1 MQLSIIKILERKK
14 AVRQKMSKVLF
25 ITEKTSFISE
35 GIINHLKAQDFEV
48 LTVKPDV
55 TAISNFL
62 KEGNSSEEGEAIDP
76 EVAALL
82 SQEGGEDASSGE
94 EKKDDI
100 PRIFIL
106 YLQGEDN
113 LMIDVL
119 GYIRDLV
126 EDRGIRFFVIGT
138 QEELDEVIGKKADYV
153 AERYT
158 RPVDLAELIKRLQK
172 EGEAV
177 DKLKEFKSILI
188 VDDDATALRSM
199 KSLLSTHYK
208 ILVANSGMNAITILA
223 KNKVDLILLD
233 FEMPIVNGPKVLE
246 MIRSDPNT
254 ANIPVMFLTAK
265 GDKRSIMEVLRFKP
279 EKYLL
284 KTMLPKDILDSIDEF
299 FKTRR

>member
-1 MQLSIIKILERKK
+1 
-14 AVRQKMSKVLF
+14 MSKILF
-25 ITEKTSFISE
+25 ITEKVSFISE

-62 KEGNSSEEGEAIDP
+62 KEDNGNEEETIDP

-82 SQEGGEDASSGE
+82 SQHEENAEGGEGAPKPEDG
-94 EKKDDI
+94 KKDDI

-119 GYIRDLV
+119 GYIKDLV

-138 QEELDEVIGKKADYV
+138 QEELDTIVGKKADY
-153 AERYT
+153 AAGLYT

-199 KSLLSTHYK
+199 KSLLSTRYK

-284 KTMLPKDILDSIDEF
+284 KTMLPKDILDSIDDF
-299 FKTRR
+299 FKSRR

>member
-1 MQLSIIKILERKK
+1 
-14 AVRQKMSKVLF
+14 MSKVLF
-25 ITEKTSFISE
+25 ITEKVSFISE

-62 KEGNSSEEGEAIDP
+62 KEGNANEEDAIDP

-82 SQEGGEDASSGE
+82 SQQQEEGSEEGQQSAAAD

-138 QEELDEVIGKKADYV
+138 QEELDTVVGKKADYV
-153 AERYT
+153 AQMYT
-158 RPVDLAELIKRLQK
+158 RPVDLGDLIKRLQK

-177 DKLKEFKSILI
+177 GKLKEFKSILI

-199 KSLLSTHYK
+199 KSLLSTRYK
-208 ILVANSGMNAITILA
+208 ILVASSGMNAITILA

-254 ANIPVMFLTAK
+254 SNIPVMFLTAK

-299 FKTRR
+299 FRTRR

>member
-1 MQLSIIKILERKK
+1 
-14 AVRQKMSKVLF
+14 MSKVLF
-25 ITEKTSFISE
+25 ITEKVSFISE

-62 KEGNSSEEGEAIDP
+62 KEDNGNDEDAIDP

-82 SQEGGEDASSGE
+82 SQQQEGSEEGSQPAAE

-138 QEELDEVIGKKADYV
+138 QEELDTVVGKKADYV
-153 AERYT
+153 AQMYT
-158 RPVDLAELIKRLQK
+158 RPVDLADLIKRLQK

-199 KSLLSTHYK
+199 KSLLSTRYK
-208 ILVANSGMNAITILA
+208 ILVASSGMNAITILA

-254 ANIPVMFLTAK
+254 SNIPVMFLTAK

-284 KTMLPKDILDSIDEF
+284 KTMLPKDILDSIDDL

>member
-1 MQLSIIKILERKK
+1 
-14 AVRQKMSKVLF
+14 MSKVLF
-25 ITEKTSFISE
+25 ITEKVSFISE

-62 KEGNSSEEGEAIDP
+62 KEDNGNEEGEIDP

-82 SQEGGEDASSGE
+82 SQESEKAAEGESAGKDD
-94 EKKDDI
+94 KKDDI

-138 QEELDEVIGKKADYV
+138 QEELDTVVGKKADYV
-153 AERYT
+153 AQMYT
-158 RPVDLAELIKRLQK
+158 RPVDLADLIKRLQK

-199 KSLLSTHYK
+199 KSLLSTRYK
-208 ILVANSGMNAITILA
+208 ILVASSGMNAITILA

-284 KTMLPKDILDSIDEF
+284 KTMLPKDILDSIDDF

>member
-1 MQLSIIKILERKK
+1 
-14 AVRQKMSKVLF
+14 MSKVLF
-25 ITEKTSFISE
+25 ITEKVSFISE

-62 KEGNSSEEGEAIDP
+62 KEDNGNDEDAIDP

-82 SQEGGEDASSGE
+82 SQEGGNESTEAEG
-94 EKKDDI
+94 EKKDI

-138 QEELDEVIGKKADYV
+138 QEELDTIIGKKADYV
-153 AERYT
+153 AEKYT
-158 RPVDLAELIKRLQK
+158 RPVDLTELIKRIQK

-199 KSLLSTHYK
+199 KSLLSTRYK

-299 FKTRR
+299 FNSRR

>member
-1 MQLSIIKILERKK
+1 
-14 AVRQKMSKVLF
+14 MSKILF
-25 ITEKTSFISE
+25 ITEKVSFISE

-62 KEGNSSEEGEAIDP
+62 KEDKGDDDGIIDP

-82 SQEGGEDASSGE
+82 SQEGGEGGEAQSGDKLKE
-94 EKKDDI
+94 DI

-138 QEELDEVIGKKADYV
+138 QEELDEVVGKKADYV
-153 AERYT
+153 AQMYT
-158 RPVDLAELIKRLQK
+158 RPVDLQALIKTIQK

-284 KTMLPKDILDSIDEF
+284 KTMLPKDILDSVDEY
-299 FKTRR
+299 FKTKR

>member
-1 MQLSIIKILERKK
+1 
-14 AVRQKMSKVLF
+14 MSKVLF
-25 ITEKTSFISE
+25 INEKVSFISE
-35 GIINHLKAQDFEV
+35 GIINHLRAQDFEV

-55 TAISNFL
+55 TAIANFL
-62 KEGNSSEEGEAIDP
+62 KDDNANEEEAIDP

-82 SQEGGEDASSGE
+82 SQESEKAEGEGAAAAPEE
-94 EKKDDI
+94 EKKDI

-119 GYIRDLV
+119 GYIKDLV

-138 QEELDEVIGKKADYV
+138 QEELDTVIGKKADYV
-153 AERYT
+153 AQLYT

-199 KSLLSTHYK
+199 KNLLATHYK

-233 FEMPIVNGPKVLE
+233 FEMPVVNGPKVLE

-254 ANIPVMFLTAK
+254 SNIPVMFLTAK

-284 KTMLPKDILDSIDEF
+284 KTMLPKDVLESIDDF
-299 FKTRR
+299 FRSRH

>member
-1 MQLSIIKILERKK
+1 
-14 AVRQKMSKVLF
+14 MSKILF
-25 ITEKTSFISE
+25 ITEKVSFISE

-62 KEGNSSEEGEAIDP
+62 KEDNGDEENPIDP

-82 SQEGGEDASSGE
+82 SQEGGTEDGSSGSD

-138 QEELDEVIGKKADYV
+138 QEELDAVVGKKADYV
-153 AERYT
+153 AQMYT
-158 RPVDLAELIKRLQK
+158 RPVDLGELIKRLQK

-199 KSLLSTHYK
+199 KNLLSTHYK

-284 KTMLPKDILDSIDEF
+284 KTMLPKDILDSIDDF
-299 FKTRR
+299 FKTKR

>member
-1 MQLSIIKILERKK
+1 
-14 AVRQKMSKVLF
+14 MSKVLF
-25 ITEKTSFISE
+25 ITEKVSFISE

-62 KEGNSSEEGEAIDP
+62 KEDNGNDEEGIDP

-82 SQEGGEDASSGE
+82 SQQQEEGSEEGQQSAAAD

-138 QEELDEVIGKKADYV
+138 QEELDTIIGKKADYV
-153 AERYT
+153 AQMYT
-158 RPVDLAELIKRLQK
+158 RPVDLADLIKRLQK

-199 KSLLSTHYK
+199 KSLLSTRYK
-208 ILVANSGMNAITILA
+208 ILVASSGMNAITILA

-254 ANIPVMFLTAK
+254 SNIPVMFLTAK

-299 FKTRR
+299 FRTRR

>member
-1 MQLSIIKILERKK
+1 
-14 AVRQKMSKVLF
+14 MSKILF
-25 ITEKTSFISE
+25 ITEKVSFISE

-62 KEGNSSEEGEAIDP
+62 KEDKGDEEGAIDP

-82 SQEGGEDASSGE
+82 TQEGENGGEGAEASGE
-94 EKKDDI
+94 NKKEDI

-138 QEELDEVIGKKADYV
+138 QEELDEVVGKKADYV
-153 AERYT
+153 AQMYT

-199 KSLLSTHYK
+199 KSLLSTRYK

-284 KTMLPKDILDSIDEF
+284 KTMLPKDIMDSIDEF

>member
-1 MQLSIIKILERKK
+1 
-14 AVRQKMSKVLF
+14 MSKILF
-25 ITEKTSFISE
+25 ITEKVSFISE

-62 KEGNSSEEGEAIDP
+62 KEDKGDDDGIIDP

-82 SQEGGEDASSGE
+82 SQQEGKEGGEGDASSGE
-94 EKKDDI
+94 TLKEDI

-119 GYIRDLV
+119 GYIKDLV

-153 AERYT
+153 AQMYT
-158 RPVDLAELIKRLQK
+158 RPVDLPALIKTIQK

-199 KSLLSTHYK
+199 KSLLSTRYK

-299 FKTRR
+299 FKNRR

>member
-1 MQLSIIKILERKK
+1 
-14 AVRQKMSKVLF
+14 MSKVLF
-25 ITEKTSFISE
+25 ITEKVSFISE

-62 KEGNSSEEGEAIDP
+62 KEDNGNEEGEIDP

-82 SQEGGEDASSGE
+82 SQQENGE
-94 EKKDDI
+94 EGSQSSSDDKKDDI

-138 QEELDEVIGKKADYV
+138 QEEIDTIIGKKADYV
-153 AERYT
+153 AQIYT
-158 RPVDLAELIKRLQK
+158 RPVDLADLIKRLQK

-199 KSLLSTHYK
+199 KSLLSTRYK
-208 ILVANSGMNAITILA
+208 ILVASSGMNAITILA

>member
-1 MQLSIIKILERKK
+1 
-14 AVRQKMSKVLF
+14 MSKILF
-25 ITEKTSFISE
+25 ITEKVSFISE

-62 KEGNSSEEGEAIDP
+62 KEDNGDEENPIDP

-82 SQEGGEDASSGE
+82 SQEGGTEDGSSGGE

-138 QEELDEVIGKKADYV
+138 QEELDAVVGKKADYV
-153 AERYT
+153 AQMYT
-158 RPVDLAELIKRLQK
+158 RPVDLGELIKRLQK

-199 KSLLSTHYK
+199 KNLLSTHYK

-284 KTMLPKDILDSIDEF
+284 KTMLPKDILDSIDDF
-299 FKTRR
+299 FKTKR

>member
-1 MQLSIIKILERKK
+1 
-14 AVRQKMSKVLF
+14 MSKVLF
-25 ITEKTSFISE
+25 ITEKVSFISE
-35 GIINHLKAQDFEV
+35 GIINHLKAQNFEV

-55 TAISNFL
+55 TAISNYL
-62 KEGNSSEEGEAIDP
+62 KDDSAEDEEPIDP

-82 SQEGGEDASSGE
+82 SQESKDSEGGEGEGGEDAENANKTSE
-94 EKKDDI
+94 PKQKIKKDI

-119 GYIRDLV
+119 GYIKDLV

-138 QEELDEVIGKKADYV
+138 QEELDTVIGKKADYV
-153 AERYT
+153 AQLYA
-158 RPVDLAELIKRLQK
+158 RPVDLPELIKRLQK

-177 DKLKEFKSILI
+177 DKLKEFKTILI

-199 KSLLSTHYK
+199 KNLLSTHYK

-233 FEMPIVNGPKVLE
+233 FEMPVVNGPKVLE
-246 MIRSDPNT
+246 MIRADSNT
-254 ANIPVMFLTAK
+254 SNIPVMFLTAK

-284 KTMLPKDILDSIDEF
+284 KTMLPKDVLESIDDF
-299 FKTRR
+299 FKSRR

>member
-1 MQLSIIKILERKK
+1 
-14 AVRQKMSKVLF
+14 MSKVLF

-55 TAISNFL
+55 TAISTFL
-62 KEGNSSEEGEAIDP
+62 TSNIQTDEEETVDP

-82 SQEGGEDASSGE
+82 AQEGGGE
-94 EKKDDI
+94 EAAAEAGTGAPKSEDI

-119 GYIRDLV
+119 GYIKDLV

-138 QEELDEVIGKKADYV
+138 QEEIDTIIGKKATYV
-153 AERYT
+153 AQTYV
-158 RPVDLAELIKRLQK
+158 RPVDVAELIKRLQK

-177 DKLKEFKSILI
+177 DKLNEFKSILI

-199 KSLLSTHYK
+199 KSLLSKRYK
-208 ILVANSGMNAITILA
+208 ILVASSGMNAITILA
-223 KNKVDLILLD
+223 KNHVDLILLD

-246 MIRSDPNT
+246 MIRSDPNS

-284 KTMLPKDILDSIDEF
+284 KTMLPKEILDSIDEYF
-299 FKTRR
+299 AAKRYSAN

>member
-1 MQLSIIKILERKK
+1 
-14 AVRQKMSKVLF
+14 MSKVLF
-25 ITEKTSFISE
+25 ITEKVSFISE
-35 GIINHLKAQDFEV
+35 GIINHLKAQNFEV

-62 KEGNSSEEGEAIDP
+62 KEDKGNEEEAIDP

-82 SQEGGEDASSGE
+82 TQESEDGEGGGGAAAAEG
-94 EKKDDI
+94 EKKDI

-119 GYIRDLV
+119 GYIKDLV

-138 QEELDEVIGKKADYV
+138 QEEIDTIIGKKADYV
-153 AERYT
+153 AQIYT
-158 RPVDLAELIKRLQK
+158 RPVDLSELIKRLQK

-199 KSLLSTHYK
+199 KNLLATHYK

-284 KTMLPKDILDSIDEF
+284 KTMLPKDIIDSIDEF

>member
-1 MQLSIIKILERKK
+1 
-14 AVRQKMSKVLF
+14 MSKVLF
-25 ITEKTSFISE
+25 ITEKVSFISE
-35 GIINHLKAQDFEV
+35 GIINHLKAQNFEV

-62 KEGNSSEEGEAIDP
+62 KEDNGNDEDAIDP

-82 SQEGGEDASSGE
+82 SQQSEEGGEASAAE
-94 EKKDDI
+94 DDKKDDI

-138 QEELDEVIGKKADYV
+138 QEELDTVVGKKADYV
-153 AERYT
+153 AQTYT
-158 RPVDLAELIKRLQK
+158 RPVDLADLIKRLQK

-199 KSLLSTHYK
+199 KSLLSTRYK
-208 ILVANSGMNAITILA
+208 ILVASSGMNAITILA

-284 KTMLPKDILDSIDEF
+284 KTMLPKDILDSIDDF
-299 FKTRR
+299 FRTRK

>member
-1 MQLSIIKILERKK
+1 
-14 AVRQKMSKVLF
+14 MSKVLF
-25 ITEKTSFISE
+25 INEKVSFISE
-35 GIINHLKAQDFEV
+35 GIINHLRAQDFEV

-62 KEGNSSEEGEAIDP
+62 KDDNANDEEAIDP

-82 SQEGGEDASSGE
+82 SQESEKSEGEEGGEKAE
-94 EKKDDI
+94 EGVKKDI

-119 GYIRDLV
+119 GYIKDLV

-138 QEELDEVIGKKADYV
+138 QEELDTVIGKKADYV
-153 AERYT
+153 AELYT
-158 RPVDLAELIKRLQK
+158 RPVDLGELIKRLQK

-199 KSLLSTHYK
+199 KNLLATHYK

-233 FEMPIVNGPKVLE
+233 FEMPVVNGPKVLE

-254 ANIPVMFLTAK
+254 SNIPVMFLTAK

-284 KTMLPKDILDSIDEF
+284 KTMLPKDVLESIDEF
-299 FKTRR
+299 FRSRR

>member
-1 MQLSIIKILERKK
+1 
-14 AVRQKMSKVLF
+14 MSKILF
-25 ITEKTSFISE
+25 ITEKVSFISE

-62 KEGNSSEEGEAIDP
+62 KEDKGDDDGIIDP

-82 SQEGGEDASSGE
+82 SQQEEKAEGEGAASSGE
-94 EKKDDI
+94 KLKEDI

-119 GYIRDLV
+119 GYIKDLV

-153 AERYT
+153 AQMYT
-158 RPVDLAELIKRLQK
+158 RPVDLPALIKTIQK

-199 KSLLSTHYK
+199 KSLLSTRYK

-284 KTMLPKDILDSIDEF
+284 KTMLPKDILESIDEF
-299 FKTRR
+299 FKNRR

>member
-1 MQLSIIKILERKK
+1 
-14 AVRQKMSKVLF
+14 MSKILF
-25 ITEKTSFISE
+25 ITEKVSFISE

-62 KEGNSSEEGEAIDP
+62 KEDTGNDEEAIDP

-82 SQEGGEDASSGE
+82 SQEGGEGE
-94 EKKDDI
+94 EGAASPEGEKKDI

-138 QEELDEVIGKKADYV
+138 QEEIDTVIGKKADYV
-153 AERYT
+153 AQIYT

-199 KSLLSTHYK
+199 KNLLATHYK

-284 KTMLPKDILDSIDEF
+284 KTMLPKDIIDSIDEF

>member
-1 MQLSIIKILERKK
+1 
-14 AVRQKMSKVLF
+14 MSKILF
-25 ITEKTSFISE
+25 ITEKVSFISE

-62 KEGNSSEEGEAIDP
+62 KENKGDDDGIIDP

-82 SQEGGEDASSGE
+82 SQEGGEGGDTQSGE
-94 EKKDDI
+94 KLKEDI

-138 QEELDEVIGKKADYV
+138 QEEIDEVIGKKADYV
-153 AERYT
+153 AQMYT
-158 RPVDLAELIKRLQK
+158 RPVDLQALMKTIQK

-177 DKLKEFKSILI
+177 EKLKEFKSILI

-284 KTMLPKDILDSIDEF
+284 KTMLPKDILDSVDEY
-299 FKTRR
+299 FKTKR

>member
-1 MQLSIIKILERKK
+1 
-14 AVRQKMSKVLF
+14 MSKVLF
-25 ITEKTSFISE
+25 ITEKVSFISE

-62 KEGNSSEEGEAIDP
+62 KEDNGNDEDAIDP

-82 SQEGGEDASSGE
+82 SQEGGAEGGE
-94 EKKDDI
+94 AAAAGGEQEKKDI

-138 QEELDEVIGKKADYV
+138 QEELDTVIGKKAEYV
-153 AERYT
+153 AQMYT

-199 KSLLSTHYK
+199 KNLLSTHYK

>member
-1 MQLSIIKILERKK
+1 
-14 AVRQKMSKVLF
+14 MSKVLF
-25 ITEKTSFISE
+25 ITEKVSFISE

-62 KEGNSSEEGEAIDP
+62 KEDNGSDEGAIDP

-82 SQEGGEDASSGE
+82 TQESEAAEGEAAAASGGE

-138 QEELDEVIGKKADYV
+138 QEELDTIIGKKADYV
-153 AERYT
+153 AQMYT
-158 RPVDLAELIKRLQK
+158 RPVDLGELIKRLQK

-208 ILVANSGMNAITILA
+208 ILVASSGMNAITILA

>member
-1 MQLSIIKILERKK
+1 
-14 AVRQKMSKVLF
+14 MSKILF
-25 ITEKTSFISE
+25 ITEKVSFISE

-62 KEGNSSEEGEAIDP
+62 KEDNGDEENPIDP

-82 SQEGGEDASSGE
+82 SQEGGTEDGSSSGE

-138 QEELDEVIGKKADYV
+138 QEELDAVVGKKADYV
-153 AERYT
+153 AQMYT
-158 RPVDLAELIKRLQK
+158 RPVDLGELIKRLQK

-199 KSLLSTHYK
+199 KNLLSTHYK

-284 KTMLPKDILDSIDEF
+284 KTMLPKDILDSIDDF
-299 FKTRR
+299 FRAKR

>member
-1 MQLSIIKILERKK
+1 MEIVLSENATYL
-14 AVRQKMSKVLF
+14 VRNKETGTADGVLRV
-25 ITEKTSFISE
+25 SR
-35 GIINHLKAQDFEV
+35 
-48 LTVKPDV
+48 P
-55 TAISNFL
+55 
-62 KEGNSSEEGEAIDP
+62 
-76 EVAALL
+76 
-82 SQEGGEDASSGE
+82 
-94 EKKDDI
+94 
-100 PRIFIL
+100 
-106 YLQGEDN
+106 
-113 LMIDVL
+113 
-119 GYIRDLV
+119 GYHDL
-126 EDRGIRFFVIGT
+126 
-138 QEELDEVIGKKADYV
+138 EELKSEMKWLKQINEYTPLIVANPIPALDGETVQQVEGSDGNIYFCVICEFLTGENPVLDNEEQLVTTFKFLGETTAYLHRQTEIWNGTKTLKRICWDFDTIIGKKSDYV
-153 AERYT
+153 AQVYT
-158 RPVDLAELIKRLQK
+158 RPVDLSELIKRLQK

-284 KTMLPKDILDSIDEF
+284 KTMLPKDILDSIDEY
-299 FKTRR
+299 FKMKR

>member
-1 MQLSIIKILERKK
+1 
-14 AVRQKMSKVLF
+14 MSKVLF

-62 KEGNSSEEGEAIDP
+62 KEDNGNDEEAIDP

-82 SQEGGEDASSGE
+82 SQEAGE
-94 EKKDDI
+94 ESAGASAEGKKDDI

-119 GYIRDLV
+119 GYIKDLV

-153 AERYT
+153 AEKYT
-158 RPVDLAELIKRLQK
+158 RPVDIAELLKRLQK

-208 ILVANSGMNAITILA
+208 ILVAKSGMNAITILA

>member
-1 MQLSIIKILERKK
+1 
-14 AVRQKMSKVLF
+14 MSKVLF
-25 ITEKTSFISE
+25 ITEKVSFISE
-35 GIINHLKAQDFEV
+35 GIINRLKAEDFEV
-48 LTVKPDV
+48 LSVKPDV
-55 TAISNFL
+55 TAISTFL
-62 KEGNSSEEGEAIDP
+62 KEDNGNDEEAIDP

-82 SQEGGEDASSGE
+82 SQEGGEGASEAAEG
-94 EKKDDI
+94 EKKDI

-106 YLQGEDN
+106 YLHSEDN

-138 QEELDEVIGKKADYV
+138 QEELDTVVGKKADYV
-153 AERYT
+153 AEKYA
-158 RPVDLAELIKRLQK
+158 RPVDVNEFVKRLQK

-199 KSLLSTHYK
+199 KSLLSTRYK

-284 KTMLPKDILDSIDEF
+284 KNMLPKDILDSIDEF
-299 FKTRR
+299 FNTRR

>member
-1 MQLSIIKILERKK
+1 
-14 AVRQKMSKVLF
+14 MSKILF
-25 ITEKTSFISE
+25 ITEKVSFISE

-62 KEGNSSEEGEAIDP
+62 KEDNGSEDDAIDP

-82 SQEGGEDASSGE
+82 SQESEKAAEGEAAGAGTDD
-94 EKKDDI
+94 KKDDI

-138 QEELDEVIGKKADYV
+138 QEELDTIVGKKADYV
-153 AERYT
+153 AQMYT

-199 KSLLSTHYK
+199 KSLLSTRYK
-208 ILVANSGMNAITILA
+208 ILVASSGMNAITILA

-284 KTMLPKDILDSIDEF
+284 KTMLPKDILDSIDDF
-299 FKTRR
+299 FRSRR

>member
-1 MQLSIIKILERKK
+1 
-14 AVRQKMSKVLF
+14 MSKVLF
-25 ITEKTSFISE
+25 INEKVSFISE
-35 GIINHLKAQDFEV
+35 GIINHLRAQDFEV

-55 TAISNFL
+55 TAIANFL
-62 KEGNSSEEGEAIDP
+62 KDDNGSDEEAIDP
-76 EVAALL
+76 EAAALL
-82 SQEGGEDASSGE
+82 TQESEKAEGEEGGGE
-94 EKKDDI
+94 KAEEGEKKDI

-119 GYIRDLV
+119 GYIKDLV

-138 QEELDEVIGKKADYV
+138 QEELDTVIGKKADYV
-153 AERYT
+153 AELYT
-158 RPVDLAELIKRLQK
+158 RPVDLGELIKRLQK

-199 KSLLSTHYK
+199 KNLLATHYK

-233 FEMPIVNGPKVLE
+233 FEMPVVNGPKVLE

-254 ANIPVMFLTAK
+254 SNIPVMFLTAK

-284 KTMLPKDILDSIDEF
+284 KTMLPKDVLESIDDF
-299 FKTRR
+299 FRSRH

>member
-1 MQLSIIKILERKK
+1 
-14 AVRQKMSKVLF
+14 MSKVLF
-25 ITEKTSFISE
+25 ITEKVSFISE

-62 KEGNSSEEGEAIDP
+62 KEDNGNDEDAIDP

-82 SQEGGEDASSGE
+82 SQQQEENAEGSQPAAE

-138 QEELDEVIGKKADYV
+138 QEELDTVVGKKADYV
-153 AERYT
+153 AQMYT
-158 RPVDLAELIKRLQK
+158 RPVDLADLIKRLQK

-208 ILVANSGMNAITILA
+208 ILVASSGMNAITILA

-254 ANIPVMFLTAK
+254 SNIPVMFLTAK

-284 KTMLPKDILDSIDEF
+284 KTMLPKDILDSIDDF

>member
-1 MQLSIIKILERKK
+1 
-14 AVRQKMSKVLF
+14 MSKVLF
-25 ITEKTSFISE
+25 ITEKVSFISE

-62 KEGNSSEEGEAIDP
+62 KEDNGNDEEAIDP

-82 SQEGGEDASSGE
+82 SQQQEGSEEGSKPAEA

-138 QEELDEVIGKKADYV
+138 QEELDTIIGKKADYV
-153 AERYT
+153 AQMYT
-158 RPVDLAELIKRLQK
+158 RPVDLADLIKRLQK

-199 KSLLSTHYK
+199 KSLLSTRYK
-208 ILVANSGMNAITILA
+208 ILVASSGMNAITILA

-246 MIRSDPNT
+246 MIRSDPNLS
-254 ANIPVMFLTAK
+254 NIPVMFLTAK

-299 FKTRR
+299 FKSRR

>member
-1 MQLSIIKILERKK
+1 
-14 AVRQKMSKVLF
+14 MSKILF
-25 ITEKTSFISE
+25 ITEKMSFISQ
-35 GIINHLKAQDFEV
+35 GIINHLKTQDFEV
-48 LTVKPDV
+48 LTVHPDV

-62 KEGNSSEEGEAIDP
+62 KEDNSSSVDDESSVDP

-82 SQEGGEDASSGE
+82 SEEGGGDSGSDTTEGASAPKS
-94 EKKDDI
+94 DI

-138 QEELDEVIGKKADYV
+138 QEELDLIIGKKADYV
-153 AERYT
+153 AGMYT
-158 RPVDLAELIKRLQK
+158 RPVDLQDLIARLQK

-199 KSLLSTHYK
+199 KSLLSTRYK

-299 FKTRR
+299 FRMRR